1 MSDEAPPRRV
11 SPLRP
16 YDVDTVALLEAL
28 PPAHGEEVVQLVRER
43 DNLFLL
49 HHALL
54 DAERAR
60 TLEGQLRVF
69 VAAIARVGFGR
80 VALVVR
86 DAAMAPTLVVAAGL
100 SEDEERALAD
110 ESGGGGAAATG
121 ERWRRRLV
129 ESARELERFRLGGTA
144 YYLDGRDEWVA
155 REFGKGAVRSTLSSS
170 ESDDPEWSP
179 RDVLL
184 LPLRAGDGRLLA
196 TLCLDEPEDRRR
208 PTLTRVRTVE
218 LFGRQ
223 VARFIEQAQLVAV
236 ATRRAERLQLLHE
249 IWTALARSLDEREI
263 VRELARQVSRVLP
276 VHGVVIEHPDL
287 PAGRTVTALRLV
299 RGTERWVDVA
309 AAPLGAGPIGTVARN
324 ERPLRIADY
333 HPDRSALAAAD
344 DVVRERVG
352 PAGRSLI
359 AVPMHV
365 GRQLVGV
372 LAAWADV
379 RDALSAEDEEVLRA
393 IGAQAATA
401 LVNARLF
408 AESERE
414 RRQTEALADVARA
427 VSESLRLNDV
437 LQLTLRHASALL
449 RVGGASVSL
458 RTGDDLHIVA
468 GAGAGDRLVGMRL
481 PVSGSRSG
489 TIVREGTYVIVNDS
503 TTDPE
508 SYAPTRD
515 AADIRRALMVPLV
528 TGSGT
533 VGVLSVFNRES
544 PFTDGDARVLQRLAD
559 HVAVA
564 IVNAQLFEDVTAHHA
579 LAERHRQVL
588 QAASDAIVITDRA
601 RRIAFANP
609 AAVELWGAA
618 SEADLVRRPV
628 SELTASEVLDD
639 VEEREDRALAGER
652 QRYEATILRIDG
664 ERRVVSV
671 TTAPLRERGEITG
684 VVASLRDVTDERRAL
699 DAVAHSEAR
708 YRNLFETASDAI
720 YTLDGHGSC
729 TSVNEA
735 TCRLIGLTRQEL
747 LGRSIIPL
755 IAPEDLA
762 RVTELFL
769 AARAGEPKRYECVLV
784 RPDGER
790 RQLSVTNTPIR
801 RGSDVV
807 GVLGVA
813 RDVTV
818 DREREAALLRSE
830 ARYTR
835 LVESAPDG
843 IFTVDEAGRFTSLN
857 RALEV
862 SVGRP
867 RDALLGALFTD
878 VCDPRD
884 RDAMWQIF
892 TATLHGARQRA
903 EVRYLGPEGVTD
915 ERWAQVMTTPVIED
929 GQVVG
934 ALAVV
939 RDVTDEKRL
948 TAQLLQQEKLAA
960 IGQLVSGVAHELNN
974 PLAGVMAFSQILA
987 ASPEIGEE
995 ERASAETIVHEA
1007 QRAAKIVSN
1016 LLTFARQHHPERCE
1030 TNVNDVLADTLELRR
1045 YALRVAGVEVTAHLD
1060 DRVPPTWADPFQL
1073 QQVLL
1078 NLIGNAEHALDEWQ
1092 GPKRITLR
1100 TSWSGDAADPIVI
1113 TVADTGPGIA
1123 PEHAARVFNPFF
1135 TTKPVGQ
1142 GTGLGLSISHGIVR
1156 EHGGRI
1162 RVDPGPGV
1170 GATFHIELPVV
1181 EPPDVGGDTAA
1192 S

>member
-1 MSDEAPPRRV
+1 MADQSPPRRV

-28 PPAHGEEVVQLVRER
+28 PAAHGEEVVQLVRER

-69 VAAIARVGFGR
+69 VSAIARVGFGR

-100 SEDEERALAD
+100 TDDEERLLGD
-110 ESGGGGAAATG
+110 DPAASG

-129 ESARELERFRLGGTA
+129 DGEQEMERFRLGGTA
-144 YYLDGRDEWVA
+144 YYLDGRDPYVV
-155 REFGKGAVRSTLSSS
+155 REFGRGAVRSELTGDASN
-170 ESDDPEWSP
+170 DPEWSP

-196 TLCLDEPEDRRR
+196 TLTLDEPDDRRR

-223 VARFIEQAQLVAV
+223 VARFIEQAQLVTV
-236 ATRRAERLQLLHE
+236 ATRRAERLQLLQE
-249 IWTALARSLDEREI
+249 IGTSLARSLDERAI
-263 VRELARQVSRVLP
+263 VSELARQVARVLP
-276 VHGVVIEHPDL
+276 VHGVVVEHPDL
-287 PAGRTVTALRLV
+287 DTGTTVRALRLV
-299 RGTERWVDVA
+299 RSTEWEA
-309 AAPLGAGPIGTVARN
+309 GASAPTRLGAGPVATVARN
-324 ERPLRIADY
+324 GRSLRVADY
-333 HPDRSALAAAD
+333 DPARSALAAAD
-344 DVVRERVG
+344 DVVGEPAG

-359 AVPMHV
+359 AVPMLV
-365 GRQLVGV
+365 GRHLVGV
-372 LAAWADV
+372 LAAYADA
-379 RDALSAEDEEVLRA
+379 RDALSVEDEEVLRA

-401 LVNARLF
+401 LVNARLY
-408 AESERE
+408 ADSERE
-414 RRQTEALADVARA
+414 RRQSEALADVARA
-427 VSESLRLNDV
+427 VGGSLRLNDV
-437 LQLTLRHASALL
+437 LQLTLRHATALL
-449 RVGGASVSL
+449 RVAGASISL
-458 RTGDDLHIVA
+458 RAGDELRIVA
-468 GAGAGDRLVGMRL
+468 GAGAGDRLLGMRL
-481 PVSGSRSG
+481 PIEGSLSGR
-489 TIVREGTYVIVNDS
+489 IVREGTYQIVND
-503 TTDPE
+503 TDADPE
-508 SYAPTRD
+508 SYGPTKH
-515 AADIRRALMVPLV
+515 AAMIRRALMVPLV

-544 PFTDGDARVLQRLAD
+544 PFVDADARVLQRLAD

-588 QAASDAIVITDRA
+588 QAASDAIVITDRE

-609 AAVELWGAA
+609 AAAELWGAS

-628 SELTASEVLDD
+628 SELTAAETVAEVAQ
-639 VEEREDRALAGER
+639 REDRALAGEP
-652 QRYEATILRIDG
+652 QRYEATILRLDG
-664 ERRVVSV
+664 ERRIVSV
-671 TTAPLRERGEITG
+671 TTAPLRERGEVTG
-684 VVASLRDVTDERRAL
+684 VVASLRDVSDERRAL

-708 YRNLFETASDAI
+708 YRNLFESAHDSI
-720 YTLDGHGSC
+720 YTLDARGFF
-729 TSVNEA
+729 TSVNES
-735 TCRLIGLTRQEL
+735 TCCLIGVPREEL
-747 LGRSIIPL
+747 LGRSIAPL
-755 IAPEDLA
+755 MAPEDLE
-762 RVTELFL
+762 RVTELFK
-769 AARAGEPKRYECVLV
+769 AARAGEARRYECALV

-790 RQLSVTNTPIR
+790 RLISVTNTPIR
-801 RGSDVV
+801 RGSEAV
-807 GVLGVA
+807 GVLGIA
-813 RDVTV
+813 RDVTAE
-818 DREREAALLRSE
+818 RERETALQRSE

-843 IFTVDEAGRFTSLN
+843 ICTLDEAGRFTSLN
-857 RALEV
+857 RAFEQ
-862 SVGRP
+862 SVGAERG
-867 RDALLGALFTD
+867 ALLGARFID
-878 VCDPRD
+878 FCDPRD
-884 RDAMWQIF
+884 RDATWQIF

-903 EVRYLGPEGVTD
+903 EVRYRGPGGPAD
-915 ERWAQVMTTPVIED
+915 ERWAQVLTTPVVED
-929 GQVVG
+929 GRPAG

-987 ASPEIGEE
+987 ASPNVGEE
-995 ERASAETIVHEA
+995 ERTSAETIVHEA

-1016 LLTFARQHHPERCE
+1016 LLTFARQHHPERSE
-1030 TNVNDVLADTLELRR
+1030 TNVNDVLVDTLELRR
-1045 YALRVAGVEVTAHLD
+1045 YALRVAGVEITVNLD
-1060 DRVPPTWADPFQL
+1060 DRVPSTWADPFQL

-1078 NLIGNAEHALDEWQ
+1078 NLIGNAEHALDEWD
-1092 GPKRITLR
+1092 GPKRIMLT
-1100 TSWSGDAADPIVI
+1100 TSWGGSASDPIVI
-1113 TVADTGPGIA
+1113 TVADSGPGIP
-1123 PEHAARVFNPFF
+1123 PEHAGRVFNPFF

-1162 RVDPGPGV
+1162 RVESAVGA
-1170 GATFHIELPVV
+1170 GATFQIELPVV
-1181 EPPDVGGDTAA
+1181 DPPPPPVDGQM
-1192 S
+1192 